1 MIRVVKRDGRVE
13 TLDIRKIQKYTADAV
28 AGLREVS
35 QSELEVDAKL
45 QFRDMI
51 SSEDIQ
57 QTMIK
62 TAVDKIDIDRPDWTF
77 VASRLFLYDLY
88 HKVSRFTGY
97 THLRDYF
104 IRGEKEGKIVL
115 GLKDKY
121 DLDELNSYIKPE
133 RDLQFTYLGIRTLY
147 DRYLLKD
154 NSGNPIEL
162 PQHLFM
168 AVAMFLAQNEKDRE
182 YWTKKFYDILSK
194 FEVMAATPTL
204 SNGRTPRH
212 QLSSCYIGVTS
223 DNIEGIFDGYKEMAL
238 LSKFGGGIGWDWS
251 KVRGMGSS
259 IDGHKHA
266 AGGIIPFLKI
276 ANDVAIAV
284 DQLGCVAK
292 NSFVRVLDNENIKT
306 VAISD
311 IQEGDLVESFNI
323 ELNRVQYKKVQAVH
337 ELEVKKENQIKISF
351 ESGGYIITSKW
362 HPMAIKGANG
372 YFYKRSDEVEIG
384 EYGVNHKGK
393 EDKIVSID
401 TNPNISEEYMDL
413 TVEGTNNYFASTD
426 NSNNFYLTHNTRKGA
441 IAVYIEPWHI
451 DIKDFLD
458 LKKNS
463 GEERRR
469 AHDLFPALWLNDIFM
484 QRVQED
490 GKWTLFDPYEV
501 SELTDLYGDEFTKR
515 YLELE
520 QKNNITKE
528 IISAKG
534 LWKDILRSY
543 FETGNPFLTF
553 KDTANRRNPNSH
565 SGMIRSSN
573 LCCEIFQNT
582 APNHYKIKLTFDDGS
597 IDIFEEEDIITLDS
611 GVTKPAKKITA
622 LDKLNGKQVWIVDK
636 ESIDGDTA
644 VCNLASVNLSK
655 INSREDIERVVPI
668 AIRMLDNV
676 IDLNFYPLAKVK
688 KTNEK
693 SRAIGLGVMGEAQ
706 MLAESGIK
714 WGSDK
719 HLYKIDEI
727 MESISYSAIKTSS
740 ELAKEKGKYPNYKSS
755 DWSKG
760 ICPIDRA
767 NREACNLVDREMS
780 YNWSEL
786 REQIK
791 SDGMRNGYLM
801 AIAPTSSISILT
813 GTTQAIEPVYKRKWF
828 EENLSGLIPVV
839 VPNLSP
845 DTWEYYTPSYELN
858 QNLLIKAGAIRQK
871 WIDQGQS
878 LNIFITLDKA
888 SGRYLNEIYMNA
900 WKYGLKST
908 YYLRSQS
915 PETTN
920 DIEDRTTECIG
931 CQ

>member
-13 TLDIRKIQKYTADAV
+13 TLDIKKIQKYTADAV
-28 AGLREVS
+28 AGLKEVS

-121 DLDELNSYIKPE
+121 NLDELNSYIEPK
-133 RDLQFTYLGIRTLY
+133 RDLQFTYLGIKTLY

-154 NSGNPIEL
+154 ENGNPIEL

-182 YWTKKFYDILSK
+182 YWAKKFYDIISK
-194 FEVMAATPTL
+194 FEVMVATPTL

-212 QLSSCYIGVTS
+212 QLSSCFLGSTS

-276 ANDVAIAV
+276 TNDVAIAV
-284 DQLGCVAK
+284 DQLG
-292 NSFVRVLDNENIKT
+292 
-306 VAISD
+306 
-311 IQEGDLVESFNI
+311 
-323 ELNRVQYKKVQAVH
+323 
-337 ELEVKKENQIKISF
+337 
-351 ESGGYIITSKW
+351 
-362 HPMAIKGANG
+362 
-372 YFYKRSDEVEIG
+372 
-384 EYGVNHKGK
+384 
-393 EDKIVSID
+393 
-401 TNPNISEEYMDL
+401 
-413 TVEGTNNYFASTD
+413 
-426 NSNNFYLTHNTRKGA
+426 TRKGA

-490 GKWTLFDPYEV
+490 GDWTLFDPFEV
-501 SELTDLYGDEFTKR
+501 SELTDLYGDKFTKR

-520 QKNNITKE
+520 NRDDITKE

-553 KDTANRRNPNSH
+553 KDTANRRNPNGH
-565 SGMIRSSN
+565 SGIIRSSN

-582 APNHYKIKLTFDDGS
+582 SPNHYKIKLVFNDGS
-597 IDIFEEEDIITLDS
+597 INTFKEDDIVTLDS

-655 INSREDIERVVPI
+655 INTPEDIKRVVPI

-688 KTNEK
+688 KTNE
-693 SRAIGLGVMGEAQ
+693 STRAIGLGVMGEAQ
-706 MLAESGIK
+706 MLAENQIR
-714 WGSDK
+714 WGSDR

-727 MESISYSAIKTSS
+727 MESISYYAIKTSS
-740 ELAKEKGKYPNYKSS
+740 DLAKEKGKYPKFEGSN
-755 DWSKG
+755 WSRG
-760 ICPIDRA
+760 VCPIDNA
-767 NREACNLVDREMS
+767 NREACNLVYREMS

-786 REQIK
+786 KEQIK
-791 SDGMRNGYLM
+791 RDGMRNGYLM